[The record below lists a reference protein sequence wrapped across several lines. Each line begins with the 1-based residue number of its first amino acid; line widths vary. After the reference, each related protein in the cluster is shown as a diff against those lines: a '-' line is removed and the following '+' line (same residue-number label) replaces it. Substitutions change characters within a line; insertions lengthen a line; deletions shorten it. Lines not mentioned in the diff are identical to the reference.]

1 MSAAGLRER
10 PQSKRMSQRTMRLSP
25 VSASTSTSLQAAP
38 NVQYASGSDPATT
51 DARARPPV
59 VQSKDTKKHC
69 CLLQLVL
76 KGAAQASQCLLE
88 CYFSV
93 SISLYGS
100 VNRSVSVSVRTVL
113 VVLVLGHTLRAKC
126 PRRFNEPP
134 SALIE
139 IQAPNSLSGAP

>member
-1 MSAAGLRER
+1 MSAAGFRER
-10 PQSKRMSQRTMRLSP
+10 PQSKRMSQRTTRLSP

-51 DARARPPV
+51 DARAWPPV

-69 CLLQLVL
+69 CLLQLVF

-93 SISLYGS
+93 SISFL
-100 VNRSVSVSVRTVL
+100 VALVL
-113 VVLVLGHTLRAKC
+113 VLVLVLGQC
-126 PRRFNEPP
+126 
-134 SALIE
+134 
-139 IQAPNSLSGAP
+139 